1 MTDDEIRRI
10 VRSVLDEERNRRI
23 EENDVIVLKTVS
35 AILTSFGM
43 NEDDRKEIREDFA
56 HLRRWR
62 KSVQCVESVGWTAA
76 ITFIATG
83 LLAALWLG
91 IKTSIGKP

>member
-1 MTDDEIRRI
+1 MNDAEIRRI
-10 VRSVLDEERNRRI
+10 VTQVLAAERAARI
-23 EENDVIVLKTVS
+23 EEEDAMILKTVS

-43 NEDDRKEIREDFA
+43 DDDDRKEIRADFA

-62 KSVQCVESVGWTAA
+62 KSVERVESVGWTAA

-91 IKTSIGKP
+91 IKASIGKP